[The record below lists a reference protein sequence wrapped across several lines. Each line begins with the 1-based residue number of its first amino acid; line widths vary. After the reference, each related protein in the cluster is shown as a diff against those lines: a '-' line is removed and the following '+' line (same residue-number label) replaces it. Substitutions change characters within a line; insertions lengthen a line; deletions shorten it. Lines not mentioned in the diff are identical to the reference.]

1 MSPHTTLQRA
11 HTTSTYVPAGKG
23 TPYCLGFNPNTGA
36 GGTQFTCFIGT
47 KVQIL
52 TQKVESG
59 DSRFLLFW
67 LPHTKTVYEEKVKVT
82 VGGYMFRQ
90 QVVK

>member
-1 MSPHTTLQRA
+1 MCPQARARPTAWASTTKR
-11 HTTSTYVPAGKG
+11 
-23 TPYCLGFNPNTGA
+23 
-36 GGTQFTCFIGT
+36 TQEVLNLLAFTGT